1 MFLNPLFALLANLVT
16 NGARGLASGLAGSGA
31 FATATS
37 TQSFVQ
43 HCLVNGFDV
52 FSHEKS
58 LQNLLRLRYLL
69 YHSYY
74 VYANTF
80 YQF

>member
-58 LQNLLRLRYLL
+58 LQNLLRLLL
-69 YHSYY
+69 YC
-74 VYANTF
+74 TIF
-80 YQF
+80 YKIMQPFFL